1 MQTRSC
7 SNKHKNVEGL
17 YSIKN
22 LNSRSIQPVA
32 SPRHFKTFLKV
43 LNDEIINTLNKR
55 KREALELQ
63 NKIKISK
70 NLYDYLNLTLNVK
83 KKYYNDLVF
92 FSNNNVVTRRYFPD
106 KSYNYILMDTFEIKI
121 GRMMPKKYF
130 DNENLNPKLTA
141 AKYYFFY
148 RLMKKRTK

>member
-7 SNKHKNVEGL
+7 SYKHKNVEGL

-70 NLYDYLNLTLNVK
+70 KLYDYLNLTLNVK
-83 KKYYNDLVF
+83 KN
-92 FSNNNVVTRRYFPD
+92 
-106 KSYNYILMDTFEIKI
+106 IIMI
-121 GRMMPKKYF
+121 
-130 DNENLNPKLTA
+130 
-141 AKYYFFY
+141 
-148 RLMKKRTK
+148 